1 MEITEFQIDW
11 LQSIEEQTETIDI
24 DMELVRRTRGK
35 SIDKYKDFTNNQ
47 LIAVRNH
54 LGRKVD
60 LTLERL
66 INERSRIKQNSRT
79 V

>member
-11 LQSIEEQTETIDI
+11 LQSIEEQLETIDI

>member
-1 MEITEFQIDW
+1 LEITEFQIDW
-11 LQSIEEQTETIDI
+11 LQSIDEQLETIDI

-35 SIDKYKDFTNNQ
+35 SVNKYKDFTNNQ

>member
-11 LQSIEEQTETIDI
+11 LQSIDEQLETIDI

-35 SIDKYKDFTNNQ
+35 SVNKYKDFTNNQ

>member
-1 MEITEFQIDW
+1 LEITEFQIDW

>member
-1 MEITEFQIDW
+1 LEITEFQIDW
-11 LQSIEEQTETIDI
+11 LQSIEEQLETIDI

>member
-11 LQSIEEQTETIDI
+11 LQSIDEQLETIDI

>member
-1 MEITEFQIDW
+1 LEITEFQIDW
-11 LQSIEEQTETIDI
+11 LQSIDEQLETIDI